1 MEQEFKNDCDTW
13 FAELVRRLE
22 ARAGSVL
29 VSEVGEAIAAFREVG
44 APVRLANPELPKET
58 IVDFL
63 PPAKEGLH
71 LYKWKAAIINRF
83 FFLAV
88 RRLLF
93 FRACRR
99 PRRCPGR
106 SRRCTAGATA
116 WRTSGQ

>member
-1 MEQEFKNDCDTW
+1 M
-13 FAELVRRLE
+13 
-22 ARAGSVL
+22 

-83 FFLAV
+83 FF
-88 RRLLF
+88 
-93 FRACRR
+93 ACRSS
-99 PRRCPGR
+99 PPLFSCLP
-106 SRRCTAGATA
+106 
-116 WRTSGQ
+116 